1 MGKSHLKRIVMPK
14 SWPIHRKENVWVT
27 TPESA
32 THSYRGAISINT
44 IVKEMIK
51 CANTTKE
58 VKHMLNEG
66 KIKIDGIVRKS
77 HKFPV
82 GLMDTITIE
91 GLEKSFRF
99 LINKK
104 GKFFLQE
111 ISKTE
116 ANVKPRKIIN
126 KTAIKGNK
134 LQFNLFDGVN
144 IINKSKYDVRDTLV
158 FSLKDNKISSHIPFE
173 KGTLVYI
180 TSGNKVGEI
189 GIIKEILISEGSIPT
204 QIVCTKE
211 KEEFKTR
218 IEHAFAIGKTK
229 PIITLPK

>member
-1 MGKSHLKRIVMPK
+1 MPK
-14 SWPIHRKENVWVT
+14 SWPIHRKENVWIT
-27 TPESA
+27 TPEPA
-32 THSYRGAISINT
+32 THSYKNAISINT

-77 HKFPV
+77 HKFPI
-82 GLMDTITIE
+82 GLMDIITID
-91 GLEKSFRF
+91 GLDKSVR
-99 LINKK
+99 LLLDKK

-111 ISKTE
+111 LSKTE

-126 KTAIKGNK
+126 KKTLRGNK
-134 LQFNLFDGVN
+134 SQINLFDGIN
-144 IINKSKYDVRDTLV
+144 IIDKSKYNVKDTLV

-180 TSGNKVGEI
+180 TNGNKVGEV
-189 GIIKEILISEGSIPT
+189 GVIKDILESEGSIPT
-204 QIVCTKE
+204 QIICTKE

-218 IEHAFAIGKTK
+218 MDYAFAIGKTK
-229 PIITLPK
+229 PVITLPK